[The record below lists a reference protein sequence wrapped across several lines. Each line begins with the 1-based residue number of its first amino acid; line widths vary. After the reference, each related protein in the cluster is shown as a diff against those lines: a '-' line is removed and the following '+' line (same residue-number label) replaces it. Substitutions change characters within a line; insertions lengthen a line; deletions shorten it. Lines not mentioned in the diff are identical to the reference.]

1 MKKYFKK
8 YLQNNCSESEFFS
21 FINLFLKKENQN
33 ELEKNMEE
41 NWSESNFNIK
51 TPDLSPTLYKI
62 HYEINKQENSASKTR
77 NILTYLTRVAAVLF
91 IPVSI
96 ALFFTIQKNNNTIE
110 TQTILTPLA
119 AKTNFQLPDG
129 SVVYL
134 NSGSKLSF
142 PTKFSGEKRL
152 VTLSGEAYFDVKK
165 GKHPFEVKTPLLTV
179 DVLGTAFNVM
189 AYKNT
194 QPEITLERG
203 KIIVKSRSDQQQIL
217 HPGEQAVIDTLSQT
231 IFVNNVETDL
241 FTSWI
246 NNRLIFKNEPL
257 GNIIQKLERWYNI
270 TIKIEDEA
278 LAQKRLNATIEYESI
293 SEVMELLKITL
304 PLTYEYKKTERKLII
319 RSIQP

>member
-1 MKKYFKK
+1 MKEYLKK
-8 YLQNNCSESEFFS
+8 YLKNNCSESEFFS
-21 FINLFLKKENQN
+21 VINLFLKKENQN

-41 NWSESNFNIK
+41 NWSEINSNIE
-51 TPDLSPTLYKI
+51 TPDLSSTLYKI
-62 HYEINKQENSASKTR
+62 HYEINKQEKSVSKTR
-77 NILTYLTRVAAVLF
+77 NIFNYLTRVAAVLL

-96 ALFFTIQKNNNTIE
+96 ALFFAIQENNTAVG
-110 TQTILTPLA
+110 TQTISTPLA

-134 NSGSKLSF
+134 NSGSTLSF
-142 PTKFSGEKRL
+142 PTKFTGEKRL

-165 GKHPFEVKTPLLTV
+165 EKHPFEVKTSLLTV

-203 KIIVKSRSDQQQIL
+203 EVVVKSKSDQQQFL
-217 HPGEQAVIDTLSQT
+217 HPGEQAVIDTLSQI

-257 GNIIQKLERWYNI
+257 GDVIQKLERWYNI